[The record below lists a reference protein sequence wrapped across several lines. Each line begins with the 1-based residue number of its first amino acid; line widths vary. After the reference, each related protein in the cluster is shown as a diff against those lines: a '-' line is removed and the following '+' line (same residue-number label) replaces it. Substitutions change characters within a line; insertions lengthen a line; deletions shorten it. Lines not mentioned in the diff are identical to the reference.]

1 MAVIRGIGHIFHQ
14 FGPFFVVFSNYV
26 VTFIQ
31 IIPDH
36 INFSGISIRIHKIP
50 ANRMPELRQVY
61 PHRANLGAV
70 PA

>member
-1 MAVIRGIGHIFHQ
+1 MAVIWGIGHIFHP
-14 FGPFFVVFSNYV
+14 FGPFFVVLSKYV

-31 IIPDH
+31 IFPDH

-50 ANRMPELRQVY
+50 ANRMPELRQVNS
-61 PHRANLGAV
+61 HRANLAAV